1 MAGLGF
7 WKIAQADPDWTA
19 VIEEAGAE
27 HKAGDVLARANQT
40 VHALRALGLADGDGL
55 TLLMP
60 NLVEMVEIYAAAL
73 QAGWYYTPINFHLA
87 GPEVAYIVHDAEAKA
102 FFCHARFADIGLAAV
117 AELEKEGHGLP
128 KEALISVGGD
138 IPGFTPLV
146 RFRAGH
152 STDLPEN
159 RSYGTAMHYTS
170 GTTGKPKGVRRALSG
185 QDPDMMAELGTVLPG
200 FFGIKPFGGGV
211 HLVTS
216 PNYHTAVTQFGGTAL
231 QMGHTLALMDKWTPE
246 GTLEM
251 IQRTGATHTHM
262 VPTQFHRMLHLPD
275 EVKQR
280 YDVSSMKVA
289 IHAAAPCPQHVK
301 RAMLDWW
308 GPVIYEYYAATEGGG
323 TIATPE
329 EWIAHPG
336 TVGRAWPI
344 SEVKALDDDGAEA
357 PVGTPGTVYMKMG
370 VGDFEYKGDKAKTEA
385 NRRDGFFTVGD
396 VGYFDEDGF
405 LYLCDRK
412 IDMII
417 SGGVN
422 IYPAEIEGELLR
434 HPAVG
439 DVAVFGIPDEDWGE
453 QIKAV
458 VELNEEYSGSD
469 ELAQEIIASLDG
481 RLAHLKWPKTLD
493 FIDQLPREPNGKL
506 FKRRLRD
513 PYWAGHQSAI

>member
-7 WKIAQADPDWTA
+7 WKIAQENPDWIA
-19 VIEEAGAE
+19 VIEEAGGE
-27 HKAGDVLARANQT
+27 YQAGEVLAHANQT
-40 VHALRALGLADGDGL
+40 VHALRALGLTAGDGV
-55 TLLMP
+55 TILMP
-60 NLVEMVEIYAAAL
+60 NVVGMVEVYAAAL
-73 QAGWYYTPINFHLA
+73 QAGWYYTPINFHLT
-87 GPEVAYIVHDAEAKA
+87 GPEIAYIVADAEAKA
-102 FFCHARFADIGLAAV
+102 FFCHARYADLGLAAV
-117 AELEKEGHGLP
+117 AELAKEGRALP
-128 KEALISVGGD
+128 PEALISVGGD
-138 IPGFTPLV
+138 IPGFRSLEE
-146 RFRAGH
+146 FRAGH
-152 STDLPEN
+152 SSDLPEN
-159 RSYGTAMHYTS
+159 RSWGQAMHYTS
-170 GTTGKPKGVRRALSG
+170 GTTGKPKGVRRALTG
-185 QDPDMMAELGTVLPG
+185 ADPDVAAEMGTILPG
-200 FFGIKPFGGGV
+200 FFGITPGGAGV

-216 PNYHTAVTQFGGTAL
+216 PNYHTAVTQFGGNGL

-251 IQRTGATHTHM
+251 IQRTKATHTHM
-262 VPTQFHRMLHLPD
+262 VPTQFHRMLALPED
-275 EVKQR
+275 VKKR

-323 TIATPE
+323 TIATPAD
-329 EWIAHPG
+329 WLAHPG
-336 TVGRAWPI
+336 TVGKAWPI
-344 SEVKALDDDGAEA
+344 SEVKAFDDDGIEV
-357 PVGTPGTVYMKMG
+357 PTGTPGTVYMKMM

-385 NRRDGFFTVGD
+385 NRLRGYFTVGD
-396 VGYFDEDGF
+396 IGYFDEDGF

-458 VELNEEYSGSD
+458 VELTEGYRESD
-469 ELAQEIIASLDG
+469 ELAQEIIESLDG
-481 RLAHLKWPKTLD
+481 RLARLKWPKTLD
-493 FIDQLPREPNGKL
+493 FIDVLPREPNGKL

-513 PYWAGHQSAI
+513 PYWAGHETAI

>member
-7 WKIAQADPDWTA
+7 WKIAQENPDWIA
-19 VIEEAGAE
+19 VIEEAGGE
-27 HKAGDVLARANQT
+27 HRAADVLARANQT
-40 VHALRALGLADGDGL
+40 VHALRALGLAAGDGVSI
-55 TLLMP
+55 LLP
-60 NLVEMVEIYAAAL
+60 NVVQMVEVYAAAL
-73 QAGWYYTPINFHLA
+73 QAGWYYTPINFHLT
-87 GPEVAYIVHDAEAKA
+87 GPEIAYIVADSEAKA
-102 FFCHARFADIGLAAV
+102 FFCHARYADLGLAAV
-117 AELEKEGHGLP
+117 AELAKTGQALP
-128 KEALISVGGD
+128 PDALISVGGE
-138 IPGFTPLV
+138 IPGFRTV
-146 RFRAGH
+146 EEVRAGH
-152 STDLPEN
+152 SSALPED
-159 RSYGTAMHYTS
+159 RTWGQAMHYTS
-170 GTTGKPKGVRRALSG
+170 GTTGKPKGVRRALTG
-185 QDPDMMAELGTVLPG
+185 ADPDIAAEMGTTLPG
-200 FFGIKPFGGGV
+200 FFGITPGNGGV

-216 PNYHTAVTQFGGTAL
+216 PNYHTAVTQFGGNSL

-262 VPTQFHRMLHLPD
+262 VPTQFHRMLALPD

-329 EWIAHPG
+329 DWIAHPG
-336 TVGRAWPI
+336 TVGKAWPI
-344 SEVKALDDDGAEA
+344 SEVKAFDDEGAEV
-357 PVGTPGTVYMKMG
+357 PVGTPGTVYMKMM
-370 VGDFEYKGDKAKTEA
+370 VGDFEYKGDKAKTDA
-385 NRRDGFFTVGD
+385 NRLRGYFTVGD
-396 VGYFDEDGF
+396 IGYFDEDGF

-458 VELNEEYSGSD
+458 VELHHGHQESAA
-469 ELAQEIIASLDG
+469 LAEEIINSLDG
-481 RLAHLKWPKTLD
+481 RLARLKWPKTLD
-493 FIDQLPREPNGKL
+493 FIDVLPREPNGKL

-513 PYWAGHQSAI
+513 PYWAGHETAI